1 MSQLKVLKR
10 KTRHLRIRKK
20 VVGSSEIPRMN
31 VFRSLNH
38 MYVQLIDDVNG
49 KSLVGCSTISK
60 RFKDAV
66 KNDKANKKELSSA
79 LGKVVA
85 EMAIEKGIK
94 KVVFDKAGYKY
105 HGRVQAVADGARKAG
120 LKF

>member
-1 MSQLKVLKR
+1 MSQLKVIKR

-20 VVGSSEIPRMN
+20 VVGSSEVPRMN

-38 MYVQLIDDVNG
+38 MYVQLIDDVSG
-49 KSLVGCSTISK
+49 KSIVGCSTMSK
-60 RFKDAV
+60 RFKDSA
-66 KNDKANKKELSSA
+66 KNDKANKKDLSA
-79 LGKVVA
+79 LLGKVVA
-85 EMAIEKGIK
+85 ELAIEKGIK
-94 KVVFDKAGYKY
+94 RIVFDKAGYKY